1 MPDEIKSPTLS
12 KTDIKTSNRGNVI
25 PITSISDL
33 GNVVGDIQNQ
43 LMLLM
48 NKLNSDVSPEFKA
61 LMEGYVNKANE
72 SEELKV
78 NLENVRSS
86 HEELKIEVTKV
97 RETNRNLIQELQI
110 AREILSKLEQELNTH
125 QELSIKAEEEYKE
138 KFKHLTEQ
146 AEKNENVIKVL
157 EEERAGFNDAQEN
170 LRQELLDQKFAFHQ
184 KEQELTINM
193 DNFKKQAEEYE
204 ALLKEQ
210 SEKLELRTKE
220 AQYKDALLNQLI
232 KKATTEKLKIQ
243 ELESD
248 ELGNLISQEKQQKKK
263 KAWFCK

>member
-1 MPDEIKSPTLS
+1 MPDEIKTPTLS
-12 KTDIKTSNRGNVI
+12 KTDIKASGRSNVVS
-25 PITSISDL
+25 ITSISDL

-43 LMLLM
+43 LALLI

-78 NLENVRSS
+78 NLENIKSS
-86 HEELKIEVTKV
+86 HEELKVEVSKV

-125 QELSIKAEEEYKE
+125 QELSSKSEEEYKG
-138 KFKHLTEQ
+138 KIKLLIEQ
-146 AEKNENVIKVL
+146 AEKNKSIIKIL
-157 EEERAGFNDAQEN
+157 EEEESSFNDEREK
-170 LRQELLDQKFAFHQ
+170 LRQELLDQNFAFHQ
-184 KEQELTINM
+184 REQELTINM
-193 DNFKKQAEEYE
+193 ENFKKQADEYE

-232 KKATTEKLKIQ
+232 KKATAEKLKIQ
-243 ELESD
+243 EFDSD